1 MSEQDHKPGA
11 VERVAARH
19 VASMGKTGGEVRF
32 IKDRGGDDKDWGW
45 TPPGAS
51 ERNIDPDY
59 TFDAKNLKP
68 LAQTL
73 RAALMAL
80 GHIQTARTIF
90 TKIRSQ
96 TISPDGNIGGKGY
109 VLTVKDV
116 RKLLSNCDEALSSVT
131 DSIYDEMQ
139 AVHWH
144 PQVQDSG
151 GNPRERDDV
160 KQIMDDVAEIRQS
173 PENWAEGEE
182 KEMDSDGGSKQARRK
197 LAYGGY
203 DDDRPSRHD
212 IGSDP
217 EDCPAEDLK
226 AAAATFRHD
235 ALPLMKALYQGFR
248 QRGWSVEA
256 EEFTGYFQDRGYA
269 LDELQNVSFTVS
281 GMASQKI
288 LIGNKEVVLDRGVS
302 LVLNGLFEVGTVEV
316 EVEKWDS
323 PSGHGNDPDV
333 RDWTVQAECPNGEP
347 ESLTM
352 IWGATRLTYQATLAG
367 MQKLLGDFDKHW
379 LAASKVRSRLR
390 RRRHA
395 DMNFEAAV
403 TRVAAR
409 WIGRAQ

>member
-1 MSEQDHKPGA
+1 MSEKKHMQDA
-11 VERVAARH
+11 VDRVATRH
-19 VASMGKTGGEVRF
+19 VASMGKTAGEVRF

-59 TFDAKNLKP
+59 EFNAKNLKP

-144 PQVQDSG
+144 PKVTDSG

-160 KQIMDDVAEIRQS
+160 KQIMDDVDEIRVN

-182 KEMDSDGGSKQARRK
+182 KAMESDGGSKQARRK
-197 LAYGGY
+197 LAYG
-203 DDDRPSRHD
+203 DMEVPPCPDR
-212 IGSDP
+212 
-217 EDCPAEDLK
+217 DLDE
-226 AAAATFRHD
+226 AAATFRHA
-235 ALPLMKALYQGFR
+235 ALPLMKALLQGFK
-248 QRGWSVEA
+248 QRGWSVDA
-256 EEFTGYFQDRGYA
+256 DEFTGVLQDRAYS
-269 LDELQNVSFTVS
+269 LDELQNVSFSVW
-281 GMASQKI
+281 GRASQKI
-288 LIGNKEVVLDRGVS
+288 LQGNKEVILDRDVN
-302 LVLNGLFEVGTVEV
+302 LVLNGRFDVGTEEVTVEG
-316 EVEKWDS
+316 WDS
-323 PSGHGNDPDV
+323 PSGLTSDP
-333 RDWTVQAECPNGEP
+333 RLQDWSAQAECPTGEP
-347 ESLTM
+347 ESLSVT
-352 IWGATRLTYQATLAG
+352 WGATTLRYQATLAG
-367 MQKLLGDFDKHW
+367 IQKVLGDFDKHW
-379 LAASKVRSRLR
+379 QAAAKVRSRLR

-395 DMNFEAAV
+395 DWAFEAAV

-409 WIGRAQ
+409 WIGRA

>member
-1 MSEQDHKPGA
+1 
-11 VERVAARH
+11 
-19 VASMGKTGGEVRF
+19 MGKTAGEVRF

-59 TFDAKNLKP
+59 VFDAKNLKP

-80 GHIQTARTIF
+80 GHIQTARTTF

-109 VLTVKDV
+109 VLTIKDV

-131 DSIYDEMQ
+131 DAIFDEMQ

-144 PQVQDSG
+144 PAVSDSG
-151 GNPRERDDV
+151 GNPRERADV
-160 KQIMDDVAEIRQS
+160 KQIMDDVDEIRGD

-182 KEMDSDGGSKQARRK
+182 QSMDSDGGSKQARRK
-197 LAYGGY
+197 LAWREREFNDY
-203 DDDRPSRHD
+203 DSAPSRYD
-212 IGSDP
+212 LADP
-217 EDCPAEDLK
+217 EDCPDADLK
-226 AAAATFRHD
+226 AAAATFRHA
-235 ALPLMKALYQGFR
+235 ALPLMKALLQGFR
-248 QRGWSVEA
+248 QRGWAVGDD
-256 EEFTGYFQDRGYA
+256 EFTGYLQDHSYS
-269 LDELQNVSFTVS
+269 LDELQNVSFMVS
-281 GMASQKI
+281 GRAGQKM
-288 LIGNKEVVLDRGVS
+288 LIGNKEIVLDRDVY
-302 LVLNGLFEVGTVEV
+302 LVLNGVFEVGTTEV
-316 EVEKWDS
+316 DVEKWDS
-323 PSGHGNDPDV
+323 PSGNGNDPDT
-333 RDWTVQAECPNGEP
+333 REWTVQAECPDGEP

-352 IWGATRLTYQATLAG
+352 IWGTTRLTYQATLAG
-367 MQKLLGDFDKHW
+367 MQKLLADFDKHW
-379 LAASKVRSRLR
+379 PAAAKVRSRLR

-395 DMNFEAAV
+395 DWNFEAAV